1 MTQVDLL
8 DPRTSDRFLR
18 AYALLASEY
27 AAGAKSA
34 IDSLLPFVKRA
45 VEHFQGQQFDA
56 RQISK
61 YVEETYRVRAPIY
74 MMDAFKHKLL
84 EGGYLE
90 KPANIPHVLMC
101 RCVDRNPH
109 EDELAMALSPV
120 DLQGFES
127 SLTEY
132 AVAHGLAKP
141 YASENWSE
149 ALIKFFAGWDEK
161 KAATV
166 DRQLIFDSKRLD
178 DRIISKFIASM
189 DQRGANYEICKKL
202 YYGVIVADFFTCI
215 SEISSTDSLRS
226 VAVILDTTL
235 LMRLLGTSGEL
246 LKEATEEL
254 VRDVQLLGGTA
265 YYFAHTYE
273 ELIESL
279 EALAHQIGNRLEMN
293 RESAHALAAG
303 ETSLGKIQ
311 MFTREADIRL
321 GELGITQH
329 EAIYQH
335 GDNRYQIDEEGFVK
349 AIGGYRFAD
358 HRVRWERDA
367 KSLALVIRVRKE
379 KRTRQLSDCVA
390 IFVTHNGALARSAR
404 EFLNFSSFEVPPIL
418 TTDQVSVMAWLERGG
433 GINDKEL
440 SAKLAAAC
448 YEAVIPREGWEAQF
462 WEKLEEL
469 KQSNE
474 YRDLLNSQVLTNS
487 IRSTVLDKTFGEP
500 SLARQLEL
508 GPILKELAEQ
518 AEIERRENR
527 LLGVEEGRQEA
538 SAAYEQRLH
547 LKSYKLAGQATNIL
561 LVVILGALLM
571 LYLIPAVK
579 MVFHPEYRGHLYYL
593 NAVFA
598 LFLSV
603 ATLLA
608 LFDIT
613 PTVKKPRRV
622 LEAFLASLILRM
634 VRWLV

>member
-8 DPRTSDRFLR
+8 DPRASDRFLR

-34 IDSLLPFVKRA
+34 IDSLLPFIKRA

-56 RQISK
+56 RLISK
-61 YVEETYRVRAPIY
+61 YVEQTYRVRAPIY
-74 MMDAFKHKLL
+74 MMDAFKYKLI
-84 EGGYLE
+84 EGGYIE
-90 KPANIPHVLMC
+90 KPTNIPQVLIC
-101 RCVDRNPH
+101 RCVDRKLH
-109 EDELAMALSPV
+109 EDELAIALSPM

-132 AVAHGLAKP
+132 AAAQGLTKP

-149 ALIKFFAGWDEK
+149 ALIKFFAGWDDRK
-161 KAATV
+161 SATV

-178 DRIISKFIASM
+178 DRIISKFIASL
-189 DQRGANYEICKKL
+189 DHNSFNYEICKKL

-311 MFTREADIRL
+311 MFSREADIRL

-329 EAIYQH
+329 EAIYKR

-349 AIGGYRFAD
+349 AIGGSRSAD

-367 KSLALVIRVRKE
+367 KSLALVIRVRQE
-379 KRTRQLSDCVA
+379 KRTRQLRECVA
-390 IFVTHNGALARSAR
+390 IFVTHNGALARAAR
-404 EFLNFSSFEVPPIL
+404 EFLEFSSFEVPPVL

-433 GINDKEL
+433 GINDQEL

-462 WEKLEEL
+462 WKKLEEL
-469 KQSNE
+469 KQSDQ
-474 YRDLLNSQVLTNS
+474 YRDLLNSQILTNS
-487 IRSTVLDKTFGEP
+487 MRATVLDKTFGEP

-508 GPILKELAEQ
+508 GPILKDLAEQ
-518 AEIERRENR
+518 AEVERRENR
-527 LLGVEEGRQEA
+527 LLGIQEGQQNA
-538 SAAYEQRLH
+538 IAAFEQRL
-547 LKSYKLAGQATNIL
+547 LAKSERFAQRATNVLLAVVLVAIL
-561 LVVILGALLM
+561 V
-571 LYLIPAVK
+571 LYLVPAVK
-579 MVFHPEYRGHLYYL
+579 MVLNPDERGAPYYL
-593 NAVFA
+593 NAAFA
-598 LFLSV
+598 LLLSLV
-603 ATLLA
+603 TLLA

-613 PTVKKPRRV
+613 PTIKRARGM
-622 LEAFLASLILRM
+622 LEALFASLFLR
-634 VRWLV
+634 VTRWLV